1 MTRLAI
7 GLVHRPAGTP
17 PVDRHWARALV
28 VRHARDRRL
37 RLLDVLEIDDD
48 ADRTRAGLGQLAH
61 VAASASAAALITDGV
76 EHALAESIARD
87 LDLAHE
93 PVPPGAR
100 PEQLG

>member
-28 VRHARDRRL
+28 VRHARDQRL

-48 ADRTRAGLGQLAH
+48 ADRRREVLHRLAD
-61 VAASASAAALITDGV
+61 VAAGVRVAALITDGV
-76 EHALAESIARD
+76 DQALAESIARD
-87 LDLAHE
+87 LEMAHV
-93 PVPPGAR
+93 PVPPRAR
-100 PEQLG
+100 PE